1 VKCVL
6 LVLLASCNANDGGA
20 NAAGTP
26 QVPALKKGS
35 AGGFTTQLNADLGG
49 TPEAKAAESPTPAAH
64 AGGSGS
70 GSEAASA
77 SAAPPAAGSGSAIA
91 AVTPTPPVGSAG
103 SSLVPAG
110 SGSALVGSAA
120 APSAAG
126 SGSGGSGSSDQPAS
140 PTPPSEPSTHHGPVK
155 VSPELAAIKLDLE
168 PNWDRDSVDAGT
180 FSFVLKVPNSAT
192 TRTFV
197 FHYGYDD
204 AKAPSGCDEYSK
216 WFGTAQHFTVSV
228 ARQRGGSCYV
238 EGLDSAA
245 VPSFRYHVL
254 YGGKP
259 LTCWGPQYKDAAD
272 NPLGDL
278 RDKVVMS
285 GKKIC
290 ETLAL

>member
-26 QVPALKKGS
+26 QVPTLKKGS

-49 TPEAKAAESPTPAAH
+49 APEAKAAESPTPVAQAGVAA
-64 AGGSGS
+64 SGS
-70 GSEAASA
+70 SS
-77 SAAPPAAGSGSAIA
+77 PPAAGSGSALA
-91 AVTPTPPVGSAG
+91 VVTPTPPVGSAG
-103 SSLVPAG
+103 SSPVPAG
-110 SGSALVGSAA
+110 SGSAPVGSSSV
-120 APSAAG
+120 PSSAG
-126 SGSGGSGSSDQPAS
+126 SGSGSSGSSDPAAS
-140 PTPPSEPSTHHGPVK
+140 PTPPSEPPTHHGPVK

-180 FSFVLKVPNSAT
+180 FSFMLKVPNSAT